1 MNSSIGTTLSERT
14 ERATGIGAPRLP
26 SRGGLALAVLLSA
39 FFAGALAWIA
49 LFGGWQDD
57 GERYLMAGGT
67 LLWLWLT
74 SDKLGA
80 YLFARRGVS
89 WGRGLR
95 AFGTVAFF
103 PLSMGFYL
111 AASWATSTVLFAV
124 QSAALG
130 ILVALAALRRAR
142 PGRDRGHA

>member
-1 MNSSIGTTLSERT
+1 MNSSEGTTLSKRT
-14 ERATGIGAPRLP
+14 ERVTGIGEPRPP
-26 SRGGLALAVLLSA
+26 SRGALTLAVLFSA
-39 FFAGALAWIA
+39 FFVGALAWYA

-57 GERYLMAGGT
+57 GGGYAMVGGT
-67 LLWLWLT
+67 LLWLWLA
-74 SDKLGA
+74 SDKLGS
-80 YLFARRGVS
+80 YLFARRGVP

-111 AASWATSTVLFAV
+111 AASWVAATVLFAV

-130 ILVALAALRRAR
+130 IVFAWAILRRAR
-142 PGRDRGHA
+142 PGRDHRHA

>member
-1 MNSSIGTTLSERT
+1 MNSSAGTTLAERT
-14 ERATGIGAPRLP
+14 ERALGVGEPRAP
-26 SRGGLALAVLLSA
+26 SRGGLAFSALLTAVLV
-39 FFAGALAWIA
+39 GALAWYA
-49 LFGGWQDD
+49 LFGGAQSP
-57 GERYLMAGGT
+57 EVYAIVGGA
-67 LLWLWLT
+67 LLGLGVA
-74 SDKLGA
+74 SDRLGS
-80 YLFARRGVS
+80 YLFVRRGVP

-111 AASWATSTVLFAV
+111 AASWAASTILFAV
-124 QSAALG
+124 QSSGIG